1 MRVGILTSGG
11 DCQGLNGA
19 MYGLVKALN
28 FNCKEK
34 LEIYGILEG
43 YTGLINGDYKKM
55 KPEEFEGILNMGGS
69 ILGNSRQPFK
79 RINDADENGVTKV
92 QSMIKNYK
100 NMDL

>member
-43 YTGLINGDYKKM
+43 YTGLINGDYKK
-55 KPEEFEGILNMGGS
+55 
-69 ILGNSRQPFK
+69 
-79 RINDADENGVTKV
+79 
-92 QSMIKNYK
+92 
-100 NMDL
+100 

>member
-55 KPEEFEGILNMGGS
+55 KHEEFEGILNMGGS

-79 RINDADENGVTKV
+79 RINDADENALQRYSPWLKI
-92 QSMIKNYK
+92 IKIWI
-100 NMDL
+100 

>member
-55 KPEEFEGILNMGGS
+55 KSEEFEGILNMVGPYLATQDS
-69 ILGNSRQPFK
+69 HLK
-79 RINDADENGVTKV
+79 E
-92 QSMIKNYK
+92 
-100 NMDL
+100 

>member
-55 KPEEFEGILNMGGS
+55 KEFLIWVGLYLATQDSHLKE
-69 ILGNSRQPFK
+69 
-79 RINDADENGVTKV
+79 
-92 QSMIKNYK
+92 
-100 NMDL
+100 

>member
-43 YTGLINGDYKKM
+43 YTGLINGNYKKWNLRNL
-55 KPEEFEGILNMGGS
+55 KEFLIWVGPYLATQDSHLKE
-69 ILGNSRQPFK
+69 
-79 RINDADENGVTKV
+79 
-92 QSMIKNYK
+92 
-100 NMDL
+100 

>member
-43 YTGLINGDYKKM
+43 YTGSVSYTHLIYFCQYKFQ
-55 KPEEFEGILNMGGS
+55 EQYN
-69 ILGNSRQPFK
+69 
-79 RINDADENGVTKV
+79 
-92 QSMIKNYK
+92 
-100 NMDL
+100 